1 MHGEC
6 LRSVAAKPS
15 TDSFP
20 LLVQLAGEG
29 ATLTSVTAS
38 PIDQIIAGYE
48 SLQGSGGVAV
58 VDRDVLAVTGPDA
71 SRYLQGQL
79 SQDVVAMVGDNA
91 WSFLLA
97 PTGKVDAW
105 LRVHRVDAEN
115 YFLETD
121 PGYGDVVLTRLKR
134 FLLRTK
140 ATIAEPQRCALVQ
153 HRWDS
158 SLVRLG
164 ADEVEGALI
173 ATAVGPT
180 VAGRDELF
188 VDVASGDVA
197 APLEG
202 VVAPEAMRRYR
213 IAHAIPA
220 MGSELTEETIPG
232 EAGAWVIDASVS
244 FTKGCY
250 TGQELVARIDSRGNN
265 VPHPIRL
272 LVLEGDAAVGDDIT
286 VDGAS
291 VGTITSVAQSLSPDL
306 PALALARV
314 GRAVVTGTQ
323 VVVRNGSTEFG
334 AQAVEPGSVR

>member
-1 MHGEC
+1 MHF
-6 LRSVAAKPS
+6 S
-15 TDSFP
+15 
-20 LLVQLAGEG
+20 GEG
-29 ATLTSVTAS
+29 ATLSSVSAPS
-38 PIDQIIAGYE
+38 NDQIIAGYE
-48 SLQGSGGVAV
+48 ALEGTGGVV
-58 VDRDVLAVTGPDA
+58 VVERDVLSVTGPDA
-71 SRYLQGQL
+71 ARYLQGQL
-79 SQDVVAMVGDNA
+79 SQDVVAMVGDSA

-105 LRVHRVDAEN
+105 LRVHRIDAES

-121 PGYGDVVLTRLKR
+121 PGYGDLILTRLKR

-164 ADEVEGALI
+164 GDGPDGALV
-173 ATAVGPT
+173 ATPVGPH

-188 VDVASGDVA
+188 VDASLTDPRLSVVDAVAN
-197 APLEG
+197 
-202 VVAPEAMRRYR
+202 EAMIRYR
-213 IAHAIPA
+213 VVHGIPA
-220 MGSELTEETIPG
+220 MGTELTEDTIPG
-232 EAGAWVIDASVS
+232 EAGAWVIDSSVS

-272 LVLEGDAAVGDDIT
+272 LMLEGEASVGEDVT
-286 VDGAS
+286 VDGAAL
-291 VGTITSVAQSLSPDL
+291 GTITSIAPSLSAEL

-314 GRAVVTGTQ
+314 GRAVVPGTH
-323 VVVRNGSTEFG
+323 VAVGSG
-334 AQAVEPGSVR
+334 PSACAAAVVEPGSVR

>member
-1 MHGEC
+1 M
-6 LRSVAAKPS
+6 
-15 TDSFP
+15 
-20 LLVQLAGEG
+20 QLAGEG
-29 ATLTSVTAS
+29 ATLTGVTAS
-38 PIDQIIAGYE
+38 SIDQIIAGYE

-58 VDRDVLAVTGPDA
+58 IDRDVLAVTGPEA

-91 WSFLLA
+91 GSFLLA
-97 PTGKVDAW
+97 PTGKVDSW
-105 LRVHRVDAEN
+105 VRVHRVDAEN

-121 PGYGDVVLTRLKR
+121 SGYGDVVLTRLKR

-164 ADEVEGALI
+164 AEEVEGALV
-173 ATAVGPT
+173 ATAVGPLAT
-180 VAGRDELF
+180 GRDELF
-188 VDVASGDVA
+188 VDATPETVA
-197 APLEG
+197 ASIG
-202 VVAPEAMRRYR
+202 DVVAPEAISRYR

-272 LVLEGDAAVGDDIT
+272 LVLEGDAAVGDDIML
-286 VDGAS
+286 DGAS
-291 VGTITSVAQSLSPDL
+291 VGTITSVARSLSPEL

-314 GRAVVTGTQ
+314 GRAVVADTQ
-323 VVVRNGSTEFG
+323 VVVRSGSQEFG
-334 AQAVEPGSVR
+334 ARVVEPGSVR

>member
-1 MHGEC
+1 
-6 LRSVAAKPS
+6 VAKPS

-29 ATLTSVTAS
+29 ATLTGVTAPS
-38 PIDQIIAGYE
+38 IDPIIADYE

-71 SRYLQGQL
+71 ARYLQGQL
-79 SQDVVAMVGDNA
+79 SQDVVAMVGDSA

-97 PTGKVDAW
+97 PTGKVDTW

-164 ADEVEGALI
+164 ADAVEGALI
-173 ATAVGPT
+173 ATAVGPL

-188 VDVASGDVA
+188 VEATPEDVVASNADA
-197 APLEG
+197 
-202 VVAPEAMRRYR
+202 VAPEAINRYR
-213 IAHAIPA
+213 IAHALPA
-220 MGSELTEETIPG
+220 MGRELTEETIPG

-272 LVLEGDAAVGDDIT
+272 LVLEGDAGVGDDVIL
-286 VDGAS
+286 DGAS
-291 VGTITSVAQSLSPDL
+291 VGTITSVAQSLNPEL

-314 GRAVVTGTQ
+314 GRAVVTDTQ
-323 VVVRNGSTEFG
+323 VVVRSGTLEFG
-334 AQAVEPGSVR
+334 ARAVEPGSVR

>member
-1 MHGEC
+1 M
-6 LRSVAAKPS
+6 
-15 TDSFP
+15 
-20 LLVQLAGEG
+20 QLAGEG
-29 ATLTSVTAS
+29 ATLTGVTAS
-38 PIDQIIAGYE
+38 SIDQIIAGYE

-58 VDRDVLAVTGPDA
+58 IDRDVLAVTGPEA

-97 PTGKVDAW
+97 PTGKVDSW
-105 LRVHRVDAEN
+105 LRVHRVDSEN

-121 PGYGDVVLTRLKR
+121 SGYGDVVLTRLKR

-164 ADEVEGALI
+164 AEEVEGALV
-173 ATAVGPT
+173 ATAVGPLAT
-180 VAGRDELF
+180 GRDELF
-188 VDVASGDVA
+188 VDAIPEDVA
-197 APLEG
+197 ASIG
-202 VVAPEAMRRYR
+202 DAVAPEAINRYR
-213 IAHAIPA
+213 IAHALPA

-272 LVLEGDAAVGDDIT
+272 LVLEGDAFVGDDIML
-286 VDGAS
+286 DGAS
-291 VGTITSVAQSLSPDL
+291 VGTITSVAQSLNSEL

-314 GRAVVTGTQ
+314 GRAVVTDSQ
-323 VVVRNGSTEFG
+323 VIVRSGSLEFG
-334 AQAVEPGSVR
+334 ARAVEPGSVR

>member
-1 MHGEC
+1 M
-6 LRSVAAKPS
+6 
-15 TDSFP
+15 
-20 LLVQLAGEG
+20 QLAGEG
-29 ATLTSVTAS
+29 ATLTGVNATS
-38 PIDQIIAGYE
+38 IDQIIADYE

-58 VDRDVLAVTGPDA
+58 VDRDVLEVTGPDA
-71 SRYLQGQL
+71 ARYLQGQL
-79 SQDVVAMVGDNA
+79 SQDVVAMIGDSA

-97 PTGKVDAW
+97 PTGKVDSW

-140 ATIAEPQRCALVQ
+140 ATIAEPRRCALVQ
-153 HRWDS
+153 HRWNS

-164 ADEVEGALI
+164 ADAVEGALI
-173 ATAVGPT
+173 ATAVGPL

-188 VDVASGDVA
+188 VEATSEDVVASNDNA
-197 APLEG
+197 
-202 VVAPEAMRRYR
+202 VAPEAINRYR
-213 IAHAIPA
+213 IAHALPT
-220 MGSELTEETIPG
+220 MGRELTEETIPG

-272 LVLEGDAAVGDDIT
+272 LVLEGDAGVGDDVT
-286 VDGAS
+286 LDGAS
-291 VGTITSVAQSLSPDL
+291 VGTITSVAQSLSPEL

-314 GRAVVTGTQ
+314 GRAVVTDTQ
-323 VVVRNGSTEFG
+323 VVVRSGSLEFG
-334 AQAVEPGSVR
+334 ARAVEPGSVR

>member
-1 MHGEC
+1 M
-6 LRSVAAKPS
+6 
-15 TDSFP
+15 
-20 LLVQLAGEG
+20 QLAGEG
-29 ATLTSVTAS
+29 ATLTGVTAPS
-38 PIDQIIAGYE
+38 IDQIIAGYE
-48 SLQGSGGVAV
+48 SLQGAGGVAV
-58 VDRDVLAVTGPDA
+58 IDRDVLAVTGPDA

-97 PTGKVDAW
+97 PTGKVDSW
-105 LRVHRVDAEN
+105 LRVHRVDSEN

-164 ADEVEGALI
+164 AEEVEGALV
-173 ATAVGPT
+173 ATAVGPLA
-180 VAGRDELF
+180 AGRDELF
-188 VDVASGDVA
+188 VDATPEDIAASIGDA
-197 APLEG
+197 
-202 VVAPEAMRRYR
+202 VAPEAISRYR

-232 EAGAWVIDASVS
+232 EAGAWVIDASAS

-286 VDGAS
+286 LDGAS
-291 VGTITSVAQSLSPDL
+291 VGTITSVAQSLSPEL

-314 GRAVVTGTQ
+314 GRAVVVDTQ
-323 VVVRNGSTEFG
+323 VVVRSGSQEFG
-334 AQAVEPGSVR
+334 ARAVEPGSVR